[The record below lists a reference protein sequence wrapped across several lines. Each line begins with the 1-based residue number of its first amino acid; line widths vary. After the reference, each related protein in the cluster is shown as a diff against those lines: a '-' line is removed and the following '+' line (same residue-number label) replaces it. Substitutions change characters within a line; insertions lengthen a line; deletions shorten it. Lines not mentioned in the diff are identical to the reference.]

1 MWHVYSLSGNLRT
14 YLYSLDTYMVIQYP
28 GVRLLVY
35 LECLFSQPN
44 GVHETFK
51 AAVGGISGVV
61 WLEKIC

>member
-1 MWHVYSLSGNLRT
+1 
-14 YLYSLDTYMVIQYP
+14 MVIQYP

-51 AAVGGISGVV
+51 AAIGGISGVI